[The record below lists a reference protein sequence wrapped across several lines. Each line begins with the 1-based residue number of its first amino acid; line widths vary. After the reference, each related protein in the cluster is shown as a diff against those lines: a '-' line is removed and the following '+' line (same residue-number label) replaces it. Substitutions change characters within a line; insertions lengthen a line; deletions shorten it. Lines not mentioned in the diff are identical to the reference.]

1 LYANKELNAYK
12 MSIFISIA
20 SYQDPLLV
28 STIFGAY
35 NNAQNKKDLIFSVCD
50 QSDSPVNFDELEFA
64 NQIKYEHIDPIFSKG
79 PCWARHRAQS
89 FYAGEKYF
97 LQIDSHTQFS
107 PDWDILFEDAFLKML
122 LSNFRFFETRT
133 NSKNYFSVFEEYQ
146 QKRDIQVI
154 DLKQPY
160 ETILSRFRRDRK
172 KDLRKAKRS
181 ELNMKIENNLDKFI
195 NLYKLNV
202 GKKVKKIKEIDYYN
216 LKLLIT
222 ACIDKKKGEILS
234 VYDGEGNLVAAGFFL
249 KDKERV
255 VKLVSSTDYNNRKNG
270 ANTFLIEKAVR
281 KYYEAFDL
289 FDFGGSS
296 VKSIASFNLSFGAH
310 TENYL
315 QLKYNGLPKILKL
328 FKK

>member
-1 LYANKELNAYK
+1 MINYIKR
-12 MSIFISIA
+12 
-20 SYQDPLLV
+20 
-28 STIFGAY
+28 
-35 NNAQNKKDLIFSVCD
+35 KDLEVVKYNACIENAMQSRVSAFSWYLDIVAD
-50 QSDSPVNFDELEFA
+50 NWDVLVMNDYKAVMPIPWRKKFG
-64 NQIKYEHIDPIFSKG
+64 IKYIYPPLWLIQLGIYSI
-79 PCWARHRAQS
+79 
-89 FYAGEKYF
+89 EKEN
-97 LQIDSHTQFS
+97 
-107 PDWDILFEDAFLKML
+107 EDAFLKML

-133 NSKNYFSVFEEYQ
+133 NSKNYFSVFKEYQ
-146 QKRDIQVI
+146 QKRDIQVL

-160 ETILSRFRRDRK
+160 ETMLSRFRRDRK

-202 GKKVKKIKEIDYYN
+202 GKKVKKIKEIDYNN

-315 QLKYNGLPKILKL
+315 QLKYNGLPKILKI